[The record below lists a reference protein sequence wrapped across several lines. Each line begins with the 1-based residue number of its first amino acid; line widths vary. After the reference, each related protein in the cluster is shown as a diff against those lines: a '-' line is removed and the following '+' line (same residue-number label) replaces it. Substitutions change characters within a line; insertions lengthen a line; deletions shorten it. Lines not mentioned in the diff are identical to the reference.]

1 MTLATSGIEFV
12 PFETAARHSL
22 AEVRNVWS
30 ALIQMFDDRPQTLHG
45 ILIVSKDATL
55 EINVYGAPH
64 VYVDALRYFRVVNQL
79 GSNTERPFLIL
90 DSFKDAPGPTLVAV
104 FRYRQESKDGT
115 KSQR

>member
-12 PFETAARHSL
+12 PFESAGRHSL

-45 ILIVSKDATL
+45 ILILRKDATM
-55 EINVYGAPH
+55 ETIIHGAP
-64 VYVDALRYFRVVNQL
+64 YVFDALRYFRTINQL

-90 DSFKDAPGPTLVAV
+90 DSFKDALGPTLVVLFKYA
-104 FRYRQESKDGT
+104 QESKDGT
-115 KSQR
+115 KSQY